1 MRRGSLR
8 LAAAGLALIVIACQR
23 RPLEPP
29 HLARIGELTEA
40 ERRYGVAPV
49 ADRSITYQP
58 DVIIVKGGPGIIRAA
73 NANGL
78 TWTIDPAAPGASKL
92 APGKIMFVTGRA
104 VGRVLAL
111 KKASGGLVVTVG
123 PVELTEIVSH
133 LEFSL
138 DQPLDLTQVIEYEAA
153 ERPIAPAVAR
163 TSSDSFVIQPATYRL
178 GSAPFAIRPV
188 LEVHGFNIWGFNGD
202 AGVGLSLDRTSD
214 DGIRMQAG
222 FVLALE
228 KPRIRVDLK
237 IHNGIERALISVGG
251 ATTWRLTFSVASQ
264 TGVRGNISEEVP
276 VPKDW
281 SIPITGPAAHFPFAV
296 TVRHVFIVKTAFS
309 SSGSLKAVGALKAS
323 GDLSAGY
330 ASSQFRLTGPSLSV
344 EQSFMQSLRGV
355 SLGPTGLVLAHEVR
369 VIVGVGAFDFVT
381 GPYVGLRTSLGV
393 TQGSTVGLI
402 QCRGGSLDSS
412 IAAGVGYSIPQP
424 ATAAINFILRALN
437 AKEISGHGVLE
448 AGTLPIF
455 HAEQEP
461 TAKLCRGR

>member
-1 MRRGSLR
+1 MTRSCLR
-8 LAAAGLALIVIACQR
+8 LAAAGLALIVIACQS

-49 ADRSITYQP
+49 ADRSITYRP
-58 DVIIVKGGPGIIRAA
+58 DVVIVKGGPTIIRAA
-73 NANGL
+73 GATGL
-78 TWTIDPAAPGASKL
+78 TWTIDPAAPGASNL

-111 KKASGGLVVTVG
+111 KKTPAGLAVTVG

-138 DQPLDLTQVIEYEAA
+138 DQPLDLTQVIEYEAT
-153 ERPIAPAVAR
+153 ERPIAAVAQSTADKVVVQR
-163 TSSDSFVIQPATYRL
+163 AVSRF
-178 GSAPFAIRPV
+178 GEGPFAIRPV
-188 LEVHGFNIWGFNGD
+188 LDVRGFNLWGFNGD
-202 AGVGLSLDRTSD
+202 AGVGLSLARTAE

-222 FVLALE
+222 FVLALAR
-228 KPRIRVDLK
+228 PTIRVDLK
-237 IHNGIERALISVGG
+237 INNGIERALIRVGG
-251 ATTWRLTFSVASQ
+251 ATEWRLTFSVASQ
-264 TGVRGNISEEVP
+264 RGVQGNVNEEIP

-281 SIPITGPAAHFPFAV
+281 SIPITGAAAHFPFAV

-323 GDLSAGY
+323 GELAAGY
-330 ASSQFRLTGPSLSV
+330 ANSQFQLTGPKLEV

-355 SLGPTGLVLAHEVR
+355 SLGATGLVLAHEVR

-393 TQGSTVGLI
+393 TQGSSIGLI
-402 QCRGGSLDSS
+402 QCKGGELDSS
-412 IAAGVGYSIPQP
+412 VTAGVGYSIPQP
-424 ATAAINFILRALN
+424 VTSAINFILRTLN
-437 AKEISGHGVLE
+437 AKEITGHGVLS
-448 AGTLPIF
+448 AGTLPVF

-461 TAKLCRGR
+461 TAKICKGR